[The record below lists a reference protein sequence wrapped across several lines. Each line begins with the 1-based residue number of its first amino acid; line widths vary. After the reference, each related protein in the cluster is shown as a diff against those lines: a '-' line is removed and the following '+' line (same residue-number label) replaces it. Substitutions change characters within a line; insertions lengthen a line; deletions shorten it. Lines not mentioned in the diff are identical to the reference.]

1 MNIPSSM
8 PRLKGF
14 RYPREVIAYAVWA
27 YHRFALST
35 ADVEDLL
42 AERGIIV
49 SRETVRLWVNRF
61 GAHFAACI
69 RRDRPK
75 PSDKWHMD
83 EVVITIRGK
92 KHWLWRAIDANGDVL
107 DILVQ
112 ARRNAKAARRFF
124 KRLVVQFGEPR
135 VVITDKL
142 RSYIKPV
149 RTLPPQRVVAWVS
162 QRSERALTLE
172 HGHMTASNSG
182 RPRSVIS
189 LRTVTAI
196 LTSVFWFSK
205 LRAFS
210 FGPMTPFQRPI
221 CVSTLLR

>member
-1 MNIPSSM
+1 M
-8 PRLKGF
+8 PISPYILK
-14 RYPREVIAYAVWA
+14 RVMRS
-27 YHRFALST
+27 RFDWS
-35 ADVEDLL
+35 E
-42 AERGIIV
+42 EPIV
-49 SRETVRLWVNRF
+49 LGGMDQRIKV
-61 GAHFAACI
+61 AHFRLCHS
-69 RRDRPK
+69 RK
-75 PSDKWHMD
+75 SF
-83 EVVITIRGK
+83 VVAYPGESQEM
-92 KHWLWRAIDANGDVL
+92 VL
-107 DILVQ
+107 D
-112 ARRNAKAARRFF
+112 
-124 KRLVVQFGEPR
+124 
-135 VVITDKL
+135 
-142 RSYIKPV
+142 
-149 RTLPPQRVVAWVS
+149 RVVAWVS